1 MAGDIVITAAELDAL
16 YGASGTAL
24 KAYLCIRQ
32 RLDVASGLAGTKGR
46 LSWQAIGEACETH
59 IPRGAGE
66 QVERPPRTSVQ
77 RAVADLVRRGVLMPA
92 GSREA
97 LVFSMPLAAT
107 GSVTPNRNR
116 ASSGRVPGGVNRAS
130 SGRCNDVDLYDD
142 FGVCEVEPGRVPGGF
157 RAGEPGQH
165 QGSRIKVYTPQ
176 AASTTLTEG
185 GAPAVQRAAV
195 EGSAEEQ
202 GPEMARAIEI
212 VTMLRREGAR
222 LNAMDPRVLGWVRAG
237 VSDAV
242 LLAAMSAAQER
253 RSSEGSAQP
262 IGSGLLDVL
271 VRDAHDRA
279 EGRRPKARWWATD
292 AGVVEEGRRLGL
304 EAAIGESMDDFKAR
318 IKSAQSRGVVA

>member
-16 YGASGTAL
+16 YGASGTAV

-32 RLDVASGLAGTKGR
+32 RLDVASGRSGTKGR

-59 IPRGAGE
+59 ICRGAGE
-66 QVERPPRTSVQ
+66 QVDRPSRSAVQ
-77 RAVADLVRRGVLMPA
+77 RAVADLARRGLVVPI

-107 GSVTPNRNR
+107 GSLTPNRTR
-116 ASSGRVPGGVNRAS
+116 ASSGRVPGGANRAS
-130 SGRCNDVDLYDD
+130 SVRCNDVDLYDD
-142 FGVCEVEPGRVPGGF
+142 FGVCEAEPGRVPGGF

-185 GAPAVQRAAV
+185 GAPAGQRAAV
-195 EGSAEEQ
+195 DCSSEDQ
-202 GPEMARAIEI
+202 GPEMTRAIEI

-222 LNAMDPRVLGWVRAG
+222 LNAIDPRVLGWVRAG

-279 EGRRPKARWWATD
+279 AGRRPKVRWWATD
-292 AGVVEEGRRLGL
+292 AGVLEEGRRLGL
-304 EAAIGESMDDFKAR
+304 EASVGESMDDFKAR
-318 IKSAQSRGVVA
+318 IKAAQQRGVVA

>member
-1 MAGDIVITAAELDAL
+1 
-16 YGASGTAL
+16 
-24 KAYLCIRQ
+24 
-32 RLDVASGLAGTKGR
+32 
-46 LSWQAIGEACETH
+46 
-59 IPRGAGE
+59 RGAGE
-66 QVERPPRTSVQ
+66 QVDRPSRSAVQ
-77 RAVADLVRRGVLMPA
+77 RAVADLARRGLVVPI

-97 LVFSMPLAAT
+97 LVFSMPMAAT

-130 SGRCNDVDLYDD
+130 SGRYNDVDSYDD
-142 FGVCEVEPGRVPGGF
+142 FCVDETETGRVPGGF
-157 RAGEPGQH
+157 RASEPGQH

-176 AASTTLTEG
+176 AASTALTEG
-185 GAPAVQRAAV
+185 GAPAGQRAAV
-195 EGSAEEQ
+195 DGLAEEQ

-222 LNAMDPRVLGWVRAG
+222 LNAMDPRVLGWVRDA

>member
-116 ASSGRVPGGVNRAS
+116 ASSGRVNPGNIKG
-130 SGRCNDVDLYDD
+130 
-142 FGVCEVEPGRVPGGF
+142 
-157 RAGEPGQH
+157 
-165 QGSRIKVYTPQ
+165 QGSRCT
-176 AASTTLTEG
+176 
-185 GAPAVQRAAV
+185 
-195 EGSAEEQ
+195 
-202 GPEMARAIEI
+202 
-212 VTMLRREGAR
+212 
-222 LNAMDPRVLGWVRAG
+222 
-237 VSDAV
+237 
-242 LLAAMSAAQER
+242 
-253 RSSEGSAQP
+253 
-262 IGSGLLDVL
+262 
-271 VRDAHDRA
+271 
-279 EGRRPKARWWATD
+279 RPK
-292 AGVVEEGRRLGL
+292 RR
-304 EAAIGESMDDFKAR
+304 
-318 IKSAQSRGVVA
+318 QQP

>member
-176 AASTTLTEG
+176 AAS
-185 GAPAVQRAAV
+185 
-195 EGSAEEQ
+195 
-202 GPEMARAIEI
+202 
-212 VTMLRREGAR
+212 
-222 LNAMDPRVLGWVRAG
+222 
-237 VSDAV
+237 
-242 LLAAMSAAQER
+242 
-253 RSSEGSAQP
+253 
-262 IGSGLLDVL
+262 
-271 VRDAHDRA
+271 
-279 EGRRPKARWWATD
+279 
-292 AGVVEEGRRLGL
+292 
-304 EAAIGESMDDFKAR
+304 
-318 IKSAQSRGVVA
+318 